1 MEVTV
6 KGGKIEAVKTPAL
19 IVFLFK
25 EDRAALAGRP
35 ELAAAAPLIGPR
47 IKAGDFTADASKTM
61 ILYPD
66 GPLKAERLVVVGLG
80 GKAEFQA
87 DVLRRAAA
95 AGVQTARRIGA
106 KSATICAPP
115 DLDENLG
122 VATATLGG
130 LLGLYQFDELKTK
143 DDLKARPFQGLTVR
157 PAGGKTT
164 AGAKKAA
171 AEARVTGDAV
181 FAARDLVNRPANM
194 IYPESLADEARK
206 MASEA
211 GVDCTVMTREEA
223 EKRGMGAFA
232 AVAQGSDRPG
242 RIVILE
248 YRGAAKNQK
257 PVALVGKGVT
267 FDSGGL
273 CIKPADGMKNMKTDM
288 SGAAAV
294 IAAVCA
300 AARLELK
307 VNVVAVA
314 PLLENMPSGTAY
326 HPGDVLKTLSGQTVE
341 VINTDAEGRLIL
353 ADALTLA
360 AERKPRVIV
369 DLATL
374 TGACVVALGGA
385 CAGLF
390 ATNEKLRDQL
400 MYAARHAGERLW
412 PLPLIDEYFED
423 MKSETADFKHTAGRE
438 GGAIIAALFL
448 KQFVGDVPWAHLDIA
463 GPARNEKDLP
473 DAPKGGT
480 GFGVRVL
487 IEYLKNV

>member
-1 MEVTV
+1 
-6 KGGKIEAVKTPAL
+6 
-19 IVFLFK
+19 
-25 EDRAALAGRP
+25 
-35 ELAAAAPLIGPR
+35 
-47 IKAGDFTADASKTM
+47 
-61 ILYPD
+61 
-66 GPLKAERLVVVGLG
+66 
-80 GKAEFQA
+80 
-87 DVLRRAAA
+87 
-95 AGVQTARRIGA
+95 
-106 KSATICAPP
+106 
-115 DLDENLG
+115 
-122 VATATLGG
+122 
-130 LLGLYQFDELKTK
+130 
-143 DDLKARPFQGLTVR
+143 
-157 PAGGKTT
+157 
-164 AGAKKAA
+164 
-171 AEARVTGDAV
+171 
-181 FAARDLVNRPANM
+181 
-194 IYPESLADEARK
+194 
-206 MASEA
+206 
-211 GVDCTVMTREEA
+211 
-223 EKRGMGAFA
+223 MGAFA

-314 PLLENMPSGTAY
+314 PLVENMPSGTAY